1 MDWTNFSKIVSV
13 SFVPEQHSSLLTGGL
28 GGDNETCT
36 DTAVMK
42 RRINF
47 AASDI
52 HRFVSIEFMRQLGGV
67 ENCRP
72 MHRKVE

>member
-28 GGDNETCT
+28 GGDSETCT

-42 RRINF
+42 RRVNF
-47 AASDI
+47 AAGDI
-52 HRFVSIEFMRQLGGV
+52 HWHRFVSIEFMRQ
-67 ENCRP
+67 
-72 MHRKVE
+72 